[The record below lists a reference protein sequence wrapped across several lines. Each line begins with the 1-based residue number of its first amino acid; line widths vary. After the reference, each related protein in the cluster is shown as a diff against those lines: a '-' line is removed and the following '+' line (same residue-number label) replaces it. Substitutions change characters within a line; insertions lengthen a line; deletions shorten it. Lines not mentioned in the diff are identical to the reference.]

1 MDQARLSFRTESAS
15 GDPPSKTSQ
24 VGQLLVQALKGFF
37 YVTSS
42 KEMVATLMNDLQKV
56 MVERGTTLMTQGEA
70 GDKM

>member
-1 MDQARLSFRTESAS
+1 
-15 GDPPSKTSQ
+15 KTSQ

-42 KEMVATLMNDLQKV
+42 EEMVATLMNDLQKV